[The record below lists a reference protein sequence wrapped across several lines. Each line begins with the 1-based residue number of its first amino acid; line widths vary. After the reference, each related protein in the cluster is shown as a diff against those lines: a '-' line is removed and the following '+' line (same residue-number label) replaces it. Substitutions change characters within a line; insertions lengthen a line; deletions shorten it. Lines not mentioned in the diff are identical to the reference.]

1 MPNAVILNIDDNEPG
16 RYART
21 RVLQRA
27 GFEVHDA
34 GTGREA
40 LRLIKEVQPDLALL
54 DVNLPDMNGLEVCH
68 RIKSQEETAAII
80 VLQISA
86 ISISPPQAATA
97 LNTGADSYLIEPVDP
112 DVLIATINALL
123 RLRRA
128 ERGLAQA
135 NQQLS
140 EKNAELQR
148 VNQNLQRSNYDLE
161 HFAFLANHDLQEPL
175 RNITTHLQL
184 LERSTAQR
192 FNEADRHLF
201 ETVLDGARRMRLL
214 IDDVLRYSSAGREE
228 SALEPTSLNLALRLA
243 LEDLSESIAA
253 SDGAVEAGPLPD
265 VAGNH
270 LRLRQV
276 FQNLIGNS
284 IKYRSARPPRVDIA
298 AEEEPAGMWRIWV
311 RDNGIGIAEQHFEK
325 VFVPFKR
332 LHGREVPGTGIGLA
346 LCRRIIDNHGGRIW
360 IESREGE
367 GTTVLFTL
375 RAVATA

>member
-201 ETVLDGARRMRLL
+201 ETVLDGAQRMRLL

-325 VFVPFKR
+325 VFGPFKR
-332 LHGREVPGTGIGLA
+332 LHGREIPGTGIGLA

-375 RAVATA
+375 RASATA

>member
-192 FNEADRHLF
+192 FDEAERHLF

-375 RAVATA
+375 RAIATA

>member
-148 VNQNLQRSNYDLE
+148 VNRDLQRSNYDLE

-192 FNEADRHLF
+192 FDEAERHLF

-253 SDGAVEAGPLPD
+253 SDGAVVAGPLPD

-284 IKYRSARPPRVDIA
+284 IKYRSDRSPRVDIA

-325 VFVPFKR
+325 VFGPFKR
-332 LHGREVPGTGIGLA
+332 LHGREIPGTGIGLA

-375 RAVATA
+375 RASATA

>member
-140 EKNAELQR
+140 EKNAELQMA
-148 VNQNLQRSNYDLE
+148 NQNLQRSNYDLE

-201 ETVLDGARRMRLL
+201 ETVLDGAQRMRLL

-228 SALEPTSLNLALRLA
+228 SALKPTSLNLALRLA

-298 AEEEPAGMWRIWV
+298 AEEESAGVWLIRV
-311 RDNGIGIAEQHFEK
+311 RDNGIGIAEEYFEK
-325 VFVPFKR
+325 VFGPFKR
-332 LHGREVPGTGIGLA
+332 LHGREIPGTGIGLA
-346 LCRRIIDNHGGRIW
+346 LCRRIIDTHGGRIW

-375 RAVATA
+375 RAAATA

>member
-86 ISISPPQAATA
+86 ISVSPPQAATA
-97 LNTGADSYLIEPVDP
+97 LNTGAASYLIEPVDP

-192 FNEADRHLF
+192 FNEAERHLF
-201 ETVLDGARRMRLL
+201 ETVLEGARRMRML
-214 IDDVLRYSSAGREE
+214 IDDMLRYSSAGRDE
-228 SALEPTSLNLALRLA
+228 SALKPTSLNLALRLA

-325 VFVPFKR
+325 VFGPFKR
-332 LHGREVPGTGIGLA
+332 LHGREIPGTGIGLA

-375 RAVATA
+375 RAAATA

>member
-192 FNEADRHLF
+192 FDEAERHLF

-284 IKYRSARPPRVDIA
+284 IKYRSDRSPRVDIA

-325 VFVPFKR
+325 VFGPFKR
-332 LHGREVPGTGIGLA
+332 LHGREIPGTGIGLA

-375 RAVATA
+375 RASATA

>member
-201 ETVLDGARRMRLL
+201 ETVLDGAQRMRLL

-228 SALEPTSLNLALRLA
+228 SALKPTSLNLALRLA

-325 VFVPFKR
+325 VFGPFKR
-332 LHGREVPGTGIGLA
+332 LHGREIPGTGIGLA

-375 RAVATA
+375 RASATA